1 MQLFSLQYKHNYITG
16 ILFMAI
22 VTGCSVPKPM
32 QSLQPKTVPDQYP
45 VSKQDTTA
53 IVNKSWRQFFS
64 DPDLIALIDTTLRN
78 NTDLQRSLQQIAM
91 ARAQVQSTKGALLP
105 SAEITVAGAFD
116 KYGKYTLNGVG
127 NFDTNLSPNIDKDQ
141 KIPVNLT
148 PDLFTGI
155 RSSWEADI
163 WGKLKSRKKAAYLRY
178 LASEKGRQWMTT
190 QLVSQVASLYYT
202 LIALD
207 QEKAIIEQN
216 IILQEKALDIVK
228 AQKSGGRATE
238 LAVQQFDAQ
247 LHNTKAALF
256 LVLQRVS
263 ESENTLSLLAG
274 GFSLPVKRN
283 KSMSTSLLETVSNGH
298 PLQLLSVR
306 PDIQQAE
313 LELAATGAEIET
325 ARKAFMPSLT
335 ITAYTALNA
344 FKASLLFSPSS
355 LAYGVMGGLTMPL
368 FNRQQLKSQ
377 YAIATAS
384 QADAFY
390 HYRQTVLNAFKE
402 VTTNLQGINHY
413 KQAYQLKLKEKA
425 ILEAAVQTAH
435 ELYVVGYA
443 SYLEVITAQKG
454 VLEAALGAVQQQQAE
469 YLTKIDLYRS
479 LGGGWN

>member
-1 MQLFSLQYKHNYITG
+1 MKLFSLQYKYITC

-22 VTGCSVPKPM
+22 LTGCTMPKQI
-32 QSLQPKTVPDQYP
+32 QSPQPLTIPGQYP
-45 VSKQDTTA
+45 VPSQDTTV
-53 IVNKSWRQFFS
+53 IVNKSWKQFFN
-64 DPDLIALIDTTLRN
+64 DPNLIALIDTALRN
-78 NTDLQRSLQQIAM
+78 NTDLQRSLQRIAI
-91 ARAQVQSTKGALLP
+91 ARAQVQSAKGAMLP
-105 SAEITVAGAFD
+105 TADFVVAGAFD
-116 KYGKYTLNGVG
+116 RYGKYTLNGVG
-127 NFDTNLSPNIDKDQ
+127 NFDTNLSPNIDKNQ
-141 KIPVNLT
+141 KIPVTLT

-163 WGKLKSRKKAAYLRY
+163 WGKLKSRKKTAYLRY
-178 LASEKGRQWMTT
+178 LASEKGSQWMTT
-190 QLVSQVASLYYT
+190 QLVSQIASLYYT

-207 QEKAIIEQN
+207 QEKNIIEQN
-216 IILQEKALDIVK
+216 ISLQEKALDIVK

-238 LAVQQFDAQ
+238 LAVQQFNAQ

-256 LVLQRVS
+256 LVLQRIS
-263 ESENTLSLLAG
+263 ESENTMSLLAG
-274 GFSLPVKRN
+274 GFSQPVQRSKN
-283 KSMSTSLLETVSNGH
+283 MTTALLKTASNGR
-298 PLQLLSVR
+298 PLQLLSIR

-325 ARKAFMPSLT
+325 ARKAFMPSFT

-355 LAYGVMGGLTMPL
+355 IAYGAMGGLAMPL
-368 FNRQQLKSQ
+368 FNRQQLKTQ

-390 HYRQTVLNAFKE
+390 QYRQTVLNAFQE
-402 VTTNLQGINHY
+402 VTTNLQGINNY
-413 KQAYQLKLKEKA
+413 EQAYQLKLKEKA
-425 ILEAAVQTAH
+425 ILEAAVQTAY

-454 VLEAALGAVQQQQAE
+454 VLEAALGAVQQQQAA

-479 LGGGWN
+479 LGGGWQ